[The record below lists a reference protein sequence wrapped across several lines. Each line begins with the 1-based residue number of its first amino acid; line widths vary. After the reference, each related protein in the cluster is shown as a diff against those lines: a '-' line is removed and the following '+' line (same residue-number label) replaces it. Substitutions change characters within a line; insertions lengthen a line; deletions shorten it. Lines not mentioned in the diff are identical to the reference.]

1 MAASGNEQTDST
13 DESTDESL
21 GSEVVESDED
31 QAIVA
36 TAVAT
41 KPWFR
46 RPGTLAVLGLI
57 VAALVTALVFVV
69 GRDSS
74 STSSGPVGKS
84 IPEYFAENE
93 ITVTPVRRGDP
104 GTPAMTFPLAPGWSD
119 AGTDAPDG
127 AYGAAFYDDSVDS
140 DYPPSIVVLLS
151 KLSGDA
157 DSAKI
162 LEYAPG
168 ELESLRDYTVGSKPT
183 SSTMS
188 GFDAVQ
194 LAGLYTREDGEQRL
208 IAQKTVV
215 IPAPDGLY
223 VLQMNADAPTAEAP
237 ILQQATALLDEQA
250 KITTAP

>member
-1 MAASGNEQTDST
+1 MVTDDNSEQASAG
-13 DESTDESL
+13 
-21 GSEVVESDED
+21 ESDED
-31 QAIVA
+31 RATVA
-36 TAVAT
+36 TPVAT

-46 RPGTLAVLGLI
+46 RPGTLAVIGLI
-57 VAALVTALVFVV
+57 VAALIAALVFVV
-69 GRDSS
+69 GRDSLRPAGM
-74 STSSGPVGKS
+74 T
-84 IPEYFAENE
+84 IPEYFNAND

-104 GTPAMTFPLAPGWSD
+104 GTPAITFPLPPGWSD
-119 AGTDAPDG
+119 AGPDVPAG
-127 AYGAAFYDDSVDS
+127 AYGAAFYDNSVDP

-151 KLSGDA
+151 KLSGNA
-157 DSAKI
+157 DPAKI

-188 GFDAVQ
+188 GFDSVQ

-215 IPAPDGLY
+215 IPAADGLY

-237 ILQQATALLDEQA
+237 ILQQATVLLDEQA
-250 KITTAP
+250 KITAAP

>member
-1 MAASGNEQTDST
+1 MVTDDNSEQASAGDNNE
-13 DESTDESL
+13 
-21 GSEVVESDED
+21 SEDPGALPFESDD
-31 QAIVA
+31 DLATVGTTVA
-36 TAVAT
+36 D

-46 RPGTLAVLGLI
+46 WPGTLAVIGLLAAALI
-57 VAALVTALVFVV
+57 AALVFAV
-69 GRDSS
+69 GRDSPR
-74 STSSGPVGKS
+74 PVGET
-84 IPEYFAENE
+84 IQTYFSQNE
-93 ITVTPVRRGDP
+93 ITSTPVRRGDP
-104 GTPAMTFPLAPGWSD
+104 GTPAITFPLPPGWSD
-119 AGTDAPDG
+119 AGPDAPKG
-127 AYGAAFYDDSVDS
+127 AYGAAFYDDSVDP

-157 DSAKI
+157 DPAKI

-168 ELESLRDYTVGSKPT
+168 ELERLPDYKVGSKPMT
-183 SSTMS
+183 STLS

-237 ILQQATALLDEQA
+237 VLQVATVLLDEQA
-250 KITTAP
+250 KITAAP